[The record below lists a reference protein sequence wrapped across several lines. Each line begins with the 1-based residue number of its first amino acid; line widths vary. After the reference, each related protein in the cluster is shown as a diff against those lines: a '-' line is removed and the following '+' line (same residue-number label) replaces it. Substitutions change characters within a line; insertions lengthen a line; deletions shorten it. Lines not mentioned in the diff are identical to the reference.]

1 MLEDLKHITK
11 NYIIIKYEDLLIDF
25 EKELKKISKFL
36 TPKKEK
42 FININYDCV
51 SYNHTDKIKEY
62 KKNNIINID
71 NKEIINLL
79 YTEYEKK
86 LGYI

>member
-36 TPKKEK
+36 TPKK
-42 FININYDCV
+42 
-51 SYNHTDKIKEY
+51 
-62 KKNNIINID
+62 KN
-71 NKEIINLL
+71 L
-79 YTEYEKK
+79 
-86 LGYI
+86 